1 MTLDFDPR
9 KPAWVE
15 RAAAWLDGRPTT
27 RLIFIFRA
35 VGCAYARQPGGGCTM
50 CGFQKM
56 TTRGVPIAP
65 ADLLAQFESLFED
78 PKALEGVSEVDLYNS
93 GSFLADVE
101 VPEEV
106 RARVLGRL
114 GRTAVRRVLIEARP
128 EYVRAENLAAARAA
142 LGDKELEV
150 GIGLESS
157 DDHVRDVLV
166 RKGFGRADF
175 ERAVGLLAGA
185 KARLLAYLVVKPPG
199 LGEALAVE
207 DAVAS
212 ARYVFEVAKRF
223 GVPARAALQPVF
235 VATGTDLEREY
246 LAGRYRPPSLWSVVE
261 VVRRAHPYGELLVGL
276 SDEGLEPHL
285 LPSGCEKCTGALR
298 AALAQYNRS
307 RDLAAFEG
315 LDCDCRRDVTS

>member
-1 MTLDFDPR
+1 M

-15 RAAAWLDGRPTT
+15 RPSPE

-50 CGFQKM
+50 CGFQKV
-56 TTRGVPIAP
+56 TTQGVPVSP
-65 ADLLAQFESLFED
+65 EDLLAQFDSVFGD
-78 PKALEGVSEVDLYNS
+78 PRALDGVTHVDLYNS

-101 VPEEV
+101 IPPQV
-106 RARVLGRL
+106 RQQVLSRL
-114 GRTAVRRVLIEARP
+114 GASAVRRVLIEARP

-150 GIGLESS
+150 GIGLESA

-166 RKGFGRADF
+166 RKGFSRADF
-175 ERAVGLLAGA
+175 ERAVGMLAGA
-185 KARLLAYLVVKPPG
+185 KARLLTYLVIKPPG
-199 LGEALAVE
+199 LGEAEAVE

-212 ARYVFEVAKRF
+212 VRYVFEVAHRH

-235 VATGTDLEREY
+235 VATGTDLKREY
-246 LAGRYRPPSLWSVVE
+246 LAGRYRPPSLWSVVQ
-261 VVRRAHPYGELLVGL
+261 VVRRAHAFGELIVGL

-285 LPSGCEKCTGALR
+285 VPSGCPKCTGKLR
-298 AALAQYNRS
+298 QALAQYNRTRELS
-307 RDLAAFEG
+307 ALEG
-315 LDCDCRRDVTS
+315 LDCECRR